1 MTLKAIIVKII
12 LQKFVSSI
20 DTFKEGT
27 MKKRLLTL
35 ILIITF
41 CIPGGLLAAKI
52 KDPVGVLFNVQGLVE
67 YSKDGIKWKK
77 VRRNKFLFS
86 GYQIKT
92 GSDATGNV
100 LSQKSGENFK
110 ISSGALIKITDAK
123 IETVQ
128 GTMEPDATAG
138 ALTKALMKKFS
149 KAQSY
154 TTVRRAPKKEL
165 DLQAARE
172 IVLCEPYPTIVWPNQ
187 GENLSYRLDVGDIH
201 QYDVPATNDP
211 IVRVQVKPF
220 KGEQDYVIHVLEN
233 GEIIS
238 SLQPYRKR
246 GKDQKH
252 QLIWMDEV
260 KSKALLTAVNEM
272 ESNFPDNYFML
283 GGVFEKEKMW
293 VAALDQYQKYL
304 AENPD
309 EIEMKPYLFRV
320 YKKLMLKALFSKEL
334 ESFQKEI
341 EAE

>member
-1 MTLKAIIVKII
+1 
-12 LQKFVSSI
+12 
-20 DTFKEGT
+20 
-27 MKKRLLTL
+27 MKKRLFIV

-41 CIPGGLLAAKI
+41 CLPGSLLAAKI

-110 ISSGALIKITDAK
+110 ISSGALIKVTNAK
-123 IETVQ
+123 FEAVQ
-128 GTMEPDATAG
+128 GTLEPDATAG

-154 TTVRRAPKKEL
+154 TTVRRAPNKKL
-165 DLQAARE
+165 DLEATRE
-172 IVLCEPYPTIVWPNQ
+172 IVLCDSYPTIVWPNQ
-187 GENLSYRLDVGDIH
+187 GEDLSYRLDVGGI
-201 QYDVPATNDP
+201 QYDVPAISDP

-246 GKDQKH
+246 GEDKKH

-260 KSKALLTAVNEM
+260 KSKALLKAVNEI

-320 YKKLMLKALFSKEL
+320 YKKLMLKDIYSKEL
-334 ESFQKEI
+334 QAFQKEI

>member
-1 MTLKAIIVKII
+1 
-12 LQKFVSSI
+12 
-20 DTFKEGT
+20 
-27 MKKRLLTL
+27 MKKRLFVF
-35 ILIITF
+35 ILIITL
-41 CIPGGLLAAKI
+41 CLPEGLLAAKI

-67 YSKDGIKWKK
+67 YSKDGTKWKK

-92 GSDATGNV
+92 GSDASGN
-100 LSQKSGENFK
+100 LLTQKNGENFK
-110 ISSGALIKITDAK
+110 ISPGALVKITNTDF
-123 IETVQ
+123 ETIQ
-128 GTMEPDATAG
+128 GTMEPDAATG
-138 ALTKALMKKFS
+138 TLTKALMKKFS

-172 IVLCEPYPTIVWPNQ
+172 IVLCDAYPIIAWPNQ
-187 GENLSYRLDVGDIH
+187 GDNFSYRLDVGEV
-201 QYDVPATNDP
+201 QYDVPATGDP
-211 IVRVQVKPF
+211 IVRAQVKPF
-220 KGEQDYVIHVLEN
+220 SGEQAYVIHILEN
-233 GEIIS
+233 GEIIN
-238 SLQPYRKR
+238 SLKPYRKR
-246 GKDQKH
+246 GKENKH
-252 QLIWMDEV
+252 QLIWMDEAR
-260 KSKALLTAVNEM
+260 SKTLLTTINEI

-320 YKKLMLKALFSKEL
+320 YKKLMLKDIYSREL
-334 ESFQKEI
+334 EAFQKEI